1 MYIRMALKQM
11 TLIETILRIHSL
23 VYYKIGEF

>member
-11 TLIETILRIHSL
+11 TLIETILQIHKL